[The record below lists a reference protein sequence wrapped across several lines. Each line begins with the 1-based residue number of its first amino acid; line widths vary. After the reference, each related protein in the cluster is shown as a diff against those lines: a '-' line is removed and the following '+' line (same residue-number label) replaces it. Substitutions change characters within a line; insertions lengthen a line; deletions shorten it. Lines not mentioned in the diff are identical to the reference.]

1 MSLHDC
7 LHRRFALDSRAT
19 KKTIKQLET
28 ALMTALCTTLPA
40 QLSLLLVDD
49 HRIFLDGLS
58 LALAPLC
65 ADLQIRT
72 AESAAAAE
80 TCLQSGSFDLILLD
94 LRLPDMPGL
103 ELLQRWQ
110 QQGRLTPVAI
120 LSASDSSLDAQA
132 ALAAGALGFISK
144 SASSDELRLSVTRV
158 LMGETL
164 PAPHQGEK
172 SPLTPRQMEI
182 LRLLAEG
189 LPNKSISRQLGVSED
204 TVKTHLKSLF
214 QEFAVHTRTACVSAA
229 RQRGWL

>member
-1 MSLHDC
+1 
-7 LHRRFALDSRAT
+7 
-19 KKTIKQLET
+19 
-28 ALMTALCTTLPA
+28 MTALCTALPE

-80 TCLQSGSFDLILLD
+80 ACLQHATFDLILLD
-94 LRLPDMPGL
+94 LRLPDVPGL

-110 QQGRLTPVAI
+110 QQGRMTPVAI
-120 LSASDSSLDAQA
+120 LSASDSNLDAQT
-132 ALAAGALGFISK
+132 ALSAGALGFIPK
-144 SASSDELRLSVTRV
+144 SANSDELRQAVTRV
-158 LMGETL
+158 LLGETL
-164 PAPHQGEK
+164 PAPRYGDKPQ
-172 SPLTPRQMEI
+172 LTPRQTEI
-182 LRLLAEG
+182 LQLLAEG

>member
-1 MSLHDC
+1 
-7 LHRRFALDSRAT
+7 
-19 KKTIKQLET
+19 
-28 ALMTALCTTLPA
+28 MTALCTDLPE

-65 ADLQIRT
+65 PNLVIHT
-72 AESAAAAE
+72 AETAAVAE
-80 TCLQSGSFDLILLD
+80 ACLQAGDFDLILLD

-110 QQGRLTPVAI
+110 QQGRMTPVAI
-120 LSASDSSLDAQA
+120 LSASDSNLDAQA
-132 ALAAGALGFISK
+132 ALAAGALGFIPK
-144 SASSDELRLSVTRV
+144 SANSDELRQAVTRV
-158 LMGETL
+158 LLGETL
-164 PAPHQGEK
+164 PAPQTGNK
-172 SPLTPRQMEI
+172 PQLTPRQMEI
-182 LRLLAEG
+182 LQLLAEG

-214 QEFAVHTRTACVSAA
+214 QEFSVHTRTACVSAA

>member
-1 MSLHDC
+1 MPP
-7 LHRRFALDSRAT
+7 
-19 KKTIKQLET
+19 ET
-28 ALMTALCTTLPA
+28 ALMSVLCTTLPE

-65 ADLQIRT
+65 KDLQICT
-72 AESAAAAE
+72 AESAADAE
-80 TCLQSGSFDLILLD
+80 ICLQHASFDLILLD

-103 ELLQRWQ
+103 ALLQRWQ
-110 QQGRLTPVAI
+110 QQGRMTPVAI
-120 LSASDSSLDAQA
+120 LSASDSNLDAQA

-144 SASSDELRLSVTRV
+144 SANSDELRQAVTRV
-158 LMGETL
+158 LLGETL
-164 PAPHQGEK
+164 PTPQQGDK
-172 SPLTPRQMEI
+172 TQLTPRQLEI
-182 LRLLAEG
+182 LRLLADG

>member
-1 MSLHDC
+1 
-7 LHRRFALDSRAT
+7 
-19 KKTIKQLET
+19 
-28 ALMTALCTTLPA
+28 MTALCTTLPA

-65 ADLQIRT
+65 PDLQIRT
-72 AESAAAAE
+72 AETAAAAE
-80 TCLQSGSFDLILLD
+80 TCLQSGEFDLILLD

-110 QQGRLTPVAI
+110 QQGHLTPVAI

-144 SASSDELRLSVTRV
+144 SASSDELRQSVTRV

-164 PAPHQGEK
+164 PAPHHAEK